1 MSFPR
6 REPQFFPAES
16 VDHHDFIG
24 RGIDEHGRGGAEL
37 LGEAAVN
44 RAQGVLVIRIVEY
57 SPDVG
62 EHAARGVEGGQQI
75 IRVDP
80 AAVAEG
86 YVPDSFVT
94 GLIRPIDVALA
105 PDGALVIADYI
116 YGHVWRVV
124 YEGAD

>member
-1 MSFPR
+1 MGPSAR
-6 REPQFFPAES
+6 VNERGTS
-16 VDHHDFIG
+16 G
-24 RGIDEHGRGGAEL
+24 R
-37 LGEAAVN
+37 
-44 RAQGVLVIRIVEY
+44 
-57 SPDVG
+57 
-62 EHAARGVEGGQQI
+62 